1 MFRKAREDVKK
12 ESLQENEAAY
22 KKRAEAL
29 NAKDSK
35 VETVEDDWLKGMKAH
50 NVDDN
55 WQSIL
60 HCQPLRPSRK

>member
-55 WQSIL
+55 
-60 HCQPLRPSRK
+60 